1 MKGIILAGGS
11 GTRLFPCTQS
21 ISKQLLPVYDKPM
34 IYYPLSTLML
44 AGIKDIQL
52 IVKSSDI
59 EQFQSL
65 LKDGSHLGINISY
78 AIQDQPNGIAESLII
93 GEQFIGKDN
102 IALIL
107 GDNIFFGE
115 SFQDKLRTAIKELTG
130 GTIFLNEVRD
140 PERFGVAT
148 IDKNGYVSE
157 IIEKPQTP
165 ISRLAVTGLYFYMND
180 AINLAKEL
188 KPSQRNELEITDL
201 NNMFIDQ
208 NRLNA
213 VILERGFAWLDT
225 GTHDALIDAG
235 MFVKTVQ
242 TTQDILIGSIEEI
255 AFKNGWID
263 KEALQKSAQ
272 LNSKSNYGRS
282 LLSILDSI

>member
-93 GEQFIGKDN
+93 GEQFIGKDS

-157 IIEKPQTP
+157 IIEKPQIP

-180 AINLAKEL
+180 AINFAKEL

-282 LLSILDSI
+282 LLSILD